1 MPKLYRNDNDDNIQS
16 LSFILIILYTKS
28 WHGWSQKIR
37 INFALWSKI
46 RPPPKLGSLKSKS
59 LTVKLILDAKNFQP
73 GVLFIKFGAQ
83 INTTHTSCGPVLSFC
98 RLLSFPYQHI
108 FIRFG
113 QIVVLVLYVQMITM
127 TVMPRKNFTS
137 GCFNHYC
144 HLCHLSKMQLNH
156 CAIVVLW

>member
-1 MPKLYRNDNDDNIQS
+1 MISKNPHKLCTLVQNPTSSQIGKSKIKIPHSKINFGCKEFPTRWFFLSNLVPKLTQ
-16 LSFILIILYTKS
+16 
-28 WHGWSQKIR
+28 
-37 INFALWSKI
+37 
-46 RPPPKLGSLKSKS
+46 
-59 LTVKLILDAKNFQP
+59 
-73 GVLFIKFGAQ
+73 
-83 INTTHTSCGPVLSFC
+83 THTSCGPVLSCC

-108 FIRFG
+108 FIKFG

-127 TVMPRKNFTS
+127 TVMPRKNFTT